1 MKKHPVLKLIEQGE
15 GQHLDFKFEVSDA
28 AKIARSLVAFANTS
42 GGKLLIGV
50 KDNGNLRGI
59 QSEEEYYMI
68 ENAAQ
73 RYCKP
78 EVNFTTK
85 EWNISGKKILE
96 VDIPASKNT
105 PHKAPDKEGKYKSF
119 IRYNDENILA
129 SGVQMKVWK
138 KQNSNENIS
147 VTIEYENQLLLDILQ
162 EKDTI
167 TVNEFRYEAGLP
179 KHIAENI
186 IADFIVLG
194 VIDMKI
200 VNKEVVL
207 SLK

>member
-1 MKKHPVLKLIEQGE
+1 MKRHPILKLIEQGE

-28 AKIARSLVAFANTS
+28 AKIARSLVAFANTG

-50 KDNGNLRGI
+50 KDNGVIRGI

-78 EVNFTTK
+78 EVDFSTK
-85 EWNISGKKILE
+85 EWNIYGKKVLE
-96 VDIPASKNT
+96 VIIPESNRR
-105 PHKAPDKEGKYKSF
+105 PHRAPDKDGKYKSF

-129 SGVQMKVWK
+129 SGVQMKVWN
-138 KQNSNENIS
+138 KQNSDENIS
-147 VTIEYENQLLLDILQ
+147 ITIENENQLLLDLLQ
-162 EKDTI
+162 EKKSL
-167 TVNEFRYEAGLP
+167 TVEDFRYEAGLP
-179 KHIAENI
+179 KHTAENI

-194 VIDMKI
+194 VVEMKI
-200 VNKEVVL
+200 EGKKVVL

>member
-15 GQHLDFKFEVSDA
+15 GLHLDFKFEVSDA

-59 QSEEEYYMI
+59 RSEEEYYMI
-68 ENAAQ
+68 ENAAH

-78 EVNFTTK
+78 EVKFTTK

-96 VDIPASKNT
+96 VDIPASENT